1 MKYLVNEFDLLVYD
15 FDGVM
20 TNNKFTLNPDGGESV
35 ILSRADGLA
44 ISQFKKFGI
53 KQIILSTEK
62 NPIVKL
68 RSKKLNI
75 DCYNSIGNKKIFLKK
90 YIIKNNI
97 KKKICYIGND
107 INDIQAAK
115 LCDLII
121 CPLDSYEEFKKI
133 SHIVVNKKGGDGV
146 LREVLSLFS

>member
-1 MKYLVNEFDLLVYD
+1 MKYLINEFDLLVYD

-44 ISQFKKFGI
+44 ISQFKEFGI

-68 RSKKLNI
+68 RSKKLSI
-75 DCYNSIGNKKIFLKK
+75 DCYNSISNKKFFLKK
-90 YIIKNNI
+90 YIIKNNL

-115 LCDLII
+115 ICDLII
-121 CPLDSYEEFKKI
+121 CPLDSYEEFK
-133 SHIVVNKKGGDGV
+133 N
-146 LREVLSLFS
+146 FTYCC

>member
-1 MKYLVNEFDLLVYD
+1 
-15 FDGVM
+15 M

-68 RSKKLNI
+68 RSKKLSI
-75 DCYNSIGNKKIFLKK
+75 DCYNSISNKIFFFKKIYNKKQFKE
-90 YIIKNNI
+90 
-97 KKKICYIGND
+97 KICYIGND

-115 LCDLII
+115 NMRFNYLPIEILMKNLKKFHILLI
-121 CPLDSYEEFKKI
+121 KKVAMV
-133 SHIVVNKKGGDGV
+133 S
-146 LREVLSLFS
+146 